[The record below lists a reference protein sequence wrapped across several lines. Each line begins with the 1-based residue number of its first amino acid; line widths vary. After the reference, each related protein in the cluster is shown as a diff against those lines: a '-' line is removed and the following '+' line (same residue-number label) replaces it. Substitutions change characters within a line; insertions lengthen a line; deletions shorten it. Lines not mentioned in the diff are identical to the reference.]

1 MDNPLY
7 VTTARQTA
15 LLRQMDVVANNIAN
29 ASTAAFKREGT
40 LFAEVVERLPKED
53 GQLSMGTDPAGYT
66 DLSAGPVS
74 ETGDPMTIAI
84 LGDGML
90 AVERNGQ
97 TVYTRDGRFALSPD
111 GALTLLSG
119 ERVLDAGGS
128 PIQVPPDVGRIAIAT
143 DGSISGNGQILGKLG
158 LFQLTAN
165 RLERIGNGL
174 FRAAEPPEP
183 IERPRF
189 AQGFV
194 EASNVNPVVEL
205 VRMIEIQRAFEM
217 GQTLLQAEHDRI
229 SEVTNVAGSTA

>member
-1 MDNPLY
+1 
-7 VTTARQTA
+7 
-15 LLRQMDVVANNIAN
+15 MDVVANNIAN

-74 ETGDPMTIAI
+74 ESGDPMTIAI

-90 AVERNGQ
+90 AVER
-97 TVYTRDGRFALSPD
+97 
-111 GALTLLSG
+111 
-119 ERVLDAGGS
+119 
-128 PIQVPPDVGRIAIAT
+128 
-143 DGSISGNGQILGKLG
+143 NGQILGKLG